1 MTRYFWSVLYN
12 IRRWSKFKSRVA
24 RIQGRP
30 VNVRVYQQAW
40 SNSPLINNRVAM
52 VSRINR
58 AGQAHPSATANT
70 ERTYR
75 GVRLHTYSKEVGA
88 VYGGSLYT
96 DEMREVILRWWIRDQ
111 TISKRGSSRRNSR
124 GTSARLSRLFL
135 VEVTLLLVLV
145 YLVVRVGRR

>member
-1 MTRYFWSVLYN
+1 
-12 IRRWSKFKSRVA
+12 
-24 RIQGRP
+24 
-30 VNVRVYQQAW
+30 
-40 SNSPLINNRVAM
+40 M

-75 GVRLHTYSKEVGA
+75 GVRLHTCSKEVDA

-111 TISKRGSSRRNSR
+111 TISKRGSSCRNSR

-135 VEVTLLLVLV
+135 GEVTLLFVLV
-145 YLVVRVGRR
+145 YLVVRVGSKVSPDHILNESALRSEGPLSTVLLLALSTTERK

>member
-1 MTRYFWSVLYN
+1 
-12 IRRWSKFKSRVA
+12 
-24 RIQGRP
+24 
-30 VNVRVYQQAW
+30 
-40 SNSPLINNRVAM
+40 M

-70 ERTYR
+70 GRTYR
-75 GVRLHTYSKEVGA
+75 GVRLHTYSKEVDA

-145 YLVVRVGRR
+145 YLVVSRWSKVSPDHILNESALRSEDPLSTVLLLALSERK

>member
-1 MTRYFWSVLYN
+1 MTRYFWPVLYN

-24 RIQGRP
+24 RIQGRS

-40 SNSPLINNRVAM
+40 SNSPLINNHVAM

-70 ERTYR
+70 GRTYR
-75 GVRLHTYSKEVGA
+75 GVRLHTYSKEVDA

>member
-1 MTRYFWSVLYN
+1 
-12 IRRWSKFKSRVA
+12 
-24 RIQGRP
+24 
-30 VNVRVYQQAW
+30 
-40 SNSPLINNRVAM
+40 M

-75 GVRLHTYSKEVGA
+75 GVRLHTYSKEVDA

-124 GTSARLSRLFL
+124 GTSARLSRPFL